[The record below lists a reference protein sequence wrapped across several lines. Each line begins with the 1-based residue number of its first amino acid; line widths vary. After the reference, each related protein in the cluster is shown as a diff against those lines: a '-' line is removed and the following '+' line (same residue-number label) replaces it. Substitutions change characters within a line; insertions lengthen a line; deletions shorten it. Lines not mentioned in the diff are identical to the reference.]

1 MPRMAVWNDILELH
15 RRIDNL
21 GEIQIMNWEVV
32 EKELAELRTDRDL
45 ILKMVADLK
54 AIVEGGAEDAAKLLA
69 VAAAIDEVG
78 KSFEAVL
85 APKDDGGSTG
95 EVLD

>member
-32 EKELAELRTDRDL
+32 EKELAELRAARDL
-45 ILKMVADLK
+45 ILKMLADLK
-54 AIVEGGAEDAAKLLA
+54 AIVEGGADNAAKLLA

-85 APKDDGGSTG
+85 APEDNGGSTG
-95 EVLD
+95 NLPD